1 MQSHNPYAP
10 PQQVSH
16 AGGALPGGGY
26 ARLDGDRL
34 VLDKSWRLPDVCVK
48 CAATQPIVRKKKNYS
63 FVPWHGRMF
72 GVIGVLVTQKKAP
85 LDVPLCP
92 PCATRASNATI
103 AMWLACGL
111 PVVVSLALILGGGA
125 ADSPAAAFAGVV
137 LLLLALVVGL
147 VLFHAYAKKYVLPQA
162 VHIDKQTITLARVHP
177 HAAQSIV
184 QAAAAPPP
192 AGYAPPGYSPAR
204 ATW

>member
-10 PQQVSH
+10 PQQISY
-16 AGGALPGGGY
+16 ASGALPGGGY

-34 VLDKSWRLPDVCVK
+34 VLDKNWRLPDVCVK
-48 CAATQPIVRKKKNYS
+48 CAATHPIVRKKKNYS

-92 PCATRASNATI
+92 PCSARASKATV

-111 PVVVSLALILGGGA
+111 PVLISLALIVGGGA
-125 ADSPAAAFAGVV
+125 ADSPEAALAGVV
-137 LLLLALVVGL
+137 LLLVACVGGL

-177 HAAQSIV
+177 IAAQSIV
-184 QAAAAPPP
+184 QAAAVLS
-192 AGYAPPGYSPAR
+192 AGHAPPGHAPAH
-204 ATW
+204 APW